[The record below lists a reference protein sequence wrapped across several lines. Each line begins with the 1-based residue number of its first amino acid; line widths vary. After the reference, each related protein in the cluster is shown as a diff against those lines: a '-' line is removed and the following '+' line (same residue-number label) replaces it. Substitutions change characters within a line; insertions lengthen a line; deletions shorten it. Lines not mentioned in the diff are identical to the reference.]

1 MVQTVPRIPAQR
13 ILVVM
18 PNWLGDGVMATPLL
32 RELRTLYPQAHIA
45 TLQKPL
51 LGAVTSGLPFVN
63 AVMEYPTRST
73 GSTGRQMAT
82 VLRWMRDNH
91 FDLALLLPNSFRSAW
106 LAWRAGIPRRL
117 GYARDGRQMLLTDRL
132 HPLKRRGE
140 EKLTAFGYHLVQ
152 RQIAQQLATGTT
164 NMADPQPPVL
174 GRMQRLMASYARH
187 LAWQPLPTID
197 YYLALATYLGGNA
210 DDRKMQLGI
219 TPEETATAQE
229 VLHVLPARRPLVA
242 LVPGANFGASK
253 CWPPER
259 FAVLAGALSQQRGAT
274 SILIAGPMEQPI
286 AQAIMRAYQAGGHSP
301 EGLIDL
307 RQLPNITPPG
317 LGTIKALLSHC
328 QLMVCN
334 DTGPRHFAAALDVP
348 LVTLF
353 GPTDPRWAETFT
365 SKERL
370 VRVPVGCGPC
380 QLKKCPIDHRCMTR
394 LDVDQVL
401 TAALAQLPV

>member
-32 RELRTLYPQAHIA
+32 RELRVLYPQAHIA

-73 GSTGRQMAT
+73 GGAGRQMAT

-91 FDLALLLPNSFRSAW
+91 FDLAILLPNSFRSAW

-117 GYARDGRQMLLTDRL
+117 GYARDGRQMFLTDRL
-132 HPLKRRGE
+132 QPLKRRPE

-152 RQIAQQLATGTT
+152 RQIAQQLATGST

-197 YYLALATYLGGNA
+197 YYLALASYLGGRCSWGLPR
-210 DDRKMQLGI
+210 RKPPRRRKYYASYRPDAPWWLWCQGQI
-219 TPEETATAQE
+219 SA
-229 VLHVLPARRPLVA
+229 LPSAGRRNGLR
-242 LVPGANFGASK
+242 
-253 CWPPER
+253 CW
-259 FAVLAGALSQQRGAT
+259 RG
-274 SILIAGPMEQPI
+274 
-286 AQAIMRAYQAGGHSP
+286 R
-301 EGLIDL
+301 
-307 RQLPNITPPG
+307 
-317 LGTIKALLSHC
+317 
-328 QLMVCN
+328 
-334 DTGPRHFAAALDVP
+334 
-348 LVTLF
+348 
-353 GPTDPRWAETFT
+353 
-365 SKERL
+365 
-370 VRVPVGCGPC
+370 
-380 QLKKCPIDHRCMTR
+380 
-394 LDVDQVL
+394 
-401 TAALAQLPV
+401 